1 VIEMKLGIL
10 LAGALALTTV
20 TAGPV
25 LAQAPAAA
33 QELQGRTVLGADGAV
48 LGEVERVTTRSDGRP
63 AQVLVRP
70 KGQHPAGL
78 RSLAYAALKIEGG
91 AVSVPLTKAEFNAMP
106 AVESA
111 PK

>member
-10 LAGALALTTV
+10 LAATLTLAGTTV
-20 TAGPV
+20 PV
-25 LAQAPAAA
+25 LAQTPAAA
-33 QELQGRTVLGADGAV
+33 VQDLQGRIVLGADGAV

-78 RSLAYAALKIEGG
+78 RSLAYAALKIEAG

-106 AVESA
+106 AVESTA
-111 PK
+111 K